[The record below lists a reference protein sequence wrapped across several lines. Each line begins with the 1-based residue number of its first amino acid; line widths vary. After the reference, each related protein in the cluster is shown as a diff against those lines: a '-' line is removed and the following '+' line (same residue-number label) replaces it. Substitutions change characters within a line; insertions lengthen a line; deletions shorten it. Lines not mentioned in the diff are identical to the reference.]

1 MIGMEKIL
9 EKLKTVEYKNDSYW
23 YKMDAWDGWSHEEQL
38 ALLKIY
44 SVICEKEAHIYD
56 LVYHNQGV
64 DSWEDIFR
72 DYSVY
77 ALEDKAIGVQMA
89 VDEMMACSE
98 GDEGEN
104 LVDEVDGEDVDEVE
118 DLVDE
123 VDNVDGGDG
132 LVEGLVEGEM

>member
-1 MIGMEKIL
+1 MISMEKIL

-98 GDEGEN
+98 GDEG
-104 LVDEVDGEDVDEVE
+104 D
-118 DLVDE
+118 
-123 VDNVDGGDG
+123 GDG
-132 LVEGLVEGEM
+132 LVEGDGDGLVEGEGDEVDGEGEVEM

>member
-1 MIGMEKIL
+1 MISMEKIL
-9 EKLKTVEYKNDSYW
+9 EKLKTVEYKNVSYW

-98 GDEGEN
+98 GDEGEDDG
-104 LVDEVDGEDVDEVE
+104 LVDGLVEGE
-118 DLVDE
+118 
-123 VDNVDGGDG
+123 GDG
-132 LVEGLVEGEM
+132 LVEGEGDEVDGEM

>member
-98 GDEGEN
+98 GDEGE
-104 LVDEVDGEDVDEVE
+104 DEGDGD
-118 DLVDE
+118 
-123 VDNVDGGDG
+123 GDG
-132 LVEGLVEGEM
+132 LVEGDGDGLVEGEGDEVDGEGEVEM